1 MVVTYILIQNIQT
14 DDGVN
19 TSSVLINYQ
28 MKREGSMGIQICYE
42 CKAVYFDKGYDVCK
56 CGASLKR
63 MPEFP

>member
-1 MVVTYILIQNIQT
+1 
-14 DDGVN
+14 VN